1 MAQEIYRNPGRG
13 VVIASVARM
22 RLTVGILLTCLGST
36 ATCQSPTLAERLGYP
51 RDAKLLIV
59 NADDLGMT
67 GSVNAA
73 SIEALAVGA
82 IRSASVMIPAPHIDS
97 IAGYARANPDAD
109 LGLHLTLTAEWPGY
123 KWGTVLPKDRVPSLY
138 DAKGQLYTTVADAV
152 AHVDPKDAE
161 AEIRAQIEHAEVL
174 GIRPT
179 HLDSHM
185 GVLYGSRELLGALL
199 RVSRETGL
207 PARVARESVA
217 QIPFLAELIRPDDVL
232 IDRRVTIDPAV
243 TPERWTEF
251 YATTIRNL
259 KPGVT
264 EMIVHLAYDDEEMRA
279 ATSGQKDWGAAWRQ
293 RDFDFFTSDR
303 FRQLLRENG
312 VTLIVWKDIARLT
325 QRSR

>member
-1 MAQEIYRNPGRG
+1 
-13 VVIASVARM
+13 M
-22 RLTVGILLTCLGST
+22 RLTFGILLACLAST

-67 GSVNAA
+67 RSVNAA
-73 SIEALAVGA
+73 SIKALNDGA

-97 IAGYARANPDAD
+97 IASYARANPDAD
-109 LGLHLTLTAEWPGY
+109 LGLHLTLTAEWPAY
-123 KWGTVLPKDRVPSLY
+123 KWSTVLPRDSVPSLF
-138 DAKGQLYTTVADAV
+138 DGTGHLYTSVADAV
-152 AHVDPKDAE
+152 AHIDPRDAA
-161 AEIRAQIEHAEVL
+161 AELRAQIERARTM

-185 GVLYGSRELLGALL
+185 GVLYGSRELLDALL

-217 QIPFLAELIRPDDVL
+217 QIPFLADLIRPDDVL

-243 TPERWTEF
+243 TPEQWTEF

-264 EMIVHLAYDDEEMRA
+264 EMIVHLGYDDEEMRA
-279 ATSGQKDWGAAWRQ
+279 ATSGQEDWGAAWRQ

-303 FRQLLRENG
+303 FRHLLRENG

-325 QRSR
+325 ERSR